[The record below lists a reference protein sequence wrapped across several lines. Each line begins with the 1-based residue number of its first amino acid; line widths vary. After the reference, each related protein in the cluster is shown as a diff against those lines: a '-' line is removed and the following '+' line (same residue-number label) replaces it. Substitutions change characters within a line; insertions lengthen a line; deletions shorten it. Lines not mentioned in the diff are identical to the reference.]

1 MRVGGAD
8 GGGKCIATLRNL
20 PGEYGTPSSAHAL
33 AYIDASRRLLVATT
47 EGGKLAWW
55 DLDSLDSRTG
65 GWRSYEYDAQT
76 QEHQL
81 LPDAGDAEG
90 GGPALL
96 SVDAVQNVCHH
107 EDGIDRMEVT
117 EGEAPHGVWS
127 LNVPLEQP
135 KPGSSYGRH
144 SPATSHMEAS
154 ALCWL
159 VDPAYLAVAFDG
171 RGRTGDGVLGSEVR
185 AVGSEYKMQT
195 LRAPC
200 ARAGVPPHHPARL
213 PSSAFTFA
221 QVVALYDVNA
231 GRSAGLL
238 VGHAPNG
245 EGYVTLIGALAAGG
259 AARPH
264 TLASACTD
272 GTVKVWDTRE
282 CRAKLT
288 LVDKARGDTSAAAF
302 APAGGAPLL
311 FTGSSDCAIR
321 LWDLR
326 NAGRCVYELATGNAR
341 VEALAWDPGGHA
353 LLALLERARPR
364 RQESDSDDE
373 DGAGWG
379 AWPPDAQH
387 AASDFG
393 VQWDQPAGECA
404 LAQYRFKAEPRQPD
418 RSYALG
424 GVETP
429 AKWSFIS
436 EAYGRGVGL

>member
-55 DLDSLDSRTG
+55 DLDSLDSRTA
-65 GWRSYEYDAQT
+65 GWRSYQYDAQT

-144 SPATSHMEAS
+144 SPAASHMEAS

-185 AVGSEYKMQT
+185 AVCREYEMQT
-195 LRAPC
+195 ASHRTTPRACLHPRSRSPRWLRCTTSTRAALLGSSWATRPM
-200 ARAGVPPHHPARL
+200 ARA
-213 PSSAFTFA
+213 T
-221 QVVALYDVNA
+221 
-231 GRSAGLL
+231 
-238 VGHAPNG
+238 
-245 EGYVTLIGALAAGG
+245 
-259 AARPH
+259 
-264 TLASACTD
+264 
-272 GTVKVWDTRE
+272 
-282 CRAKLT
+282 
-288 LVDKARGDTSAAAF
+288 
-302 APAGGAPLL
+302 
-311 FTGSSDCAIR
+311 
-321 LWDLR
+321 
-326 NAGRCVYELATGNAR
+326 
-341 VEALAWDPGGHA
+341 
-353 LLALLERARPR
+353 
-364 RQESDSDDE
+364 
-373 DGAGWG
+373 
-379 AWPPDAQH
+379 
-387 AASDFG
+387 
-393 VQWDQPAGECA
+393 
-404 LAQYRFKAEPRQPD
+404 
-418 RSYALG
+418 
-424 GVETP
+424 
-429 AKWSFIS
+429 
-436 EAYGRGVGL
+436 